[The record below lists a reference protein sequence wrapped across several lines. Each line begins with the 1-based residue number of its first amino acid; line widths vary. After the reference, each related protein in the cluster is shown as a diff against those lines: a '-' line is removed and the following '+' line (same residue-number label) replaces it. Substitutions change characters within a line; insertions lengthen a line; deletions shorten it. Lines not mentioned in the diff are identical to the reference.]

1 MDWRAL
7 VCRRAGPVWLKA
19 ALAALLALG
28 ASAAP
33 AQDHWVG
40 SWASSQQ
47 IPEPH
52 NALPD
57 DKLRDVTLRQV
68 VRLSLGG
75 ERLRVRLSNAFGTQ
89 PLRID
94 DVHVALSDGGA
105 RIAAGSSRAVTF
117 EGQGS
122 VTIPAGADYVSDPVD
137 LAVPALGSVAVSMH
151 LPDPPAGQTSHP
163 GSRIASWLLTGA
175 HGDAADLPGAEAVEH
190 WYQLAGIDVMAPES
204 AAAIVILGDSITDG
218 YGVAAGTNTRW
229 TDALAER
236 LQGSGRTRHL
246 AILNHGIGGNRM
258 LLDGLGP
265 NALARFERDV
275 LAQTGVRYLVILE
288 GVNDLGTLTRDA
300 PATAVQH
307 EALVRGV
314 TGAYAQMVAR
324 ARARGIKAI
333 GATILPFSASPYYHP
348 DAATEASR
356 QAINAWIRAPG
367 HFDAVIDLDAI
378 MRDPAQPTRL
388 RPELDNDGLHPSI
401 AGYRAMAEA
410 VPVELF
416 LE

>member
-1 MDWRAL
+1 MGWRASGSL
-7 VCRRAGPVWLKA
+7 WLKA

-28 ASAAP
+28 AAAAP

-57 DKLRDVTLRQV
+57 DALRDVTLRQV
-68 VRLSLGG
+68 VRLSIGG
-75 ERLRVRLSNAFGTQ
+75 ARLRVRLSNAFGTQ

-117 EGQGS
+117 EGQGA

-137 LAVPALGSVAVSMH
+137 LAVPALASVAISMH
-151 LPDPPAGQTSHP
+151 LPEPPAGQTGHP
-163 GSRIASWLLTGA
+163 GSRIASWLLAGA

-190 WYQLAGIDVMAPES
+190 WYQLAGIDVVAPGN

-236 LQGSGRTRHL
+236 LQGAERTRHL

-300 PATAVQH
+300 PATAAQH
-307 EALVRGV
+307 AALVRGV

-333 GATILPFSASPYYHP
+333 GATILPFSSSPYYHP

-356 QAINAWIRAPG
+356 QAINSWIRAPG
-367 HFDAVIDLDAI
+367 HFDAVIDFDAA

-401 AGYRAMAEA
+401 AGYRAMADA
-410 VPVELF
+410 VPLELF
-416 LE
+416 LD

>member
-1 MDWRAL
+1 MGWRASGSL
-7 VCRRAGPVWLKA
+7 WLKA
-19 ALAALLALG
+19 ALAGLLALG
-28 ASAAP
+28 AAAAP

-57 DKLRDVTLRQV
+57 DALRDVTLRQV
-68 VRLSLGG
+68 VRLSIGG
-75 ERLRVRLSNAFGTQ
+75 ARLRVRLSNAFGTQ

-117 EGQGS
+117 EGQGA

-137 LAVPALGSVAVSMH
+137 LAVPALASVAVSMH
-151 LPDPPAGQTSHP
+151 LTDPPAGQTSHP
-163 GSRIASWLLTGA
+163 GSRIASWLLAGA

-190 WYQLAGIDVMAPES
+190 WYQLAGIDVVAPEQ

-229 TDALAER
+229 TDMLAER
-236 LQGSGRTRHL
+236 LQGAARTRHL

-300 PATAVQH
+300 PATAAQH
-307 EALVRGV
+307 AALVRGV

-333 GATILPFSASPYYHP
+333 GATILPFSSSPYYHP

-356 QAINAWIRAPG
+356 QAINSWIRAPG
-367 HFDAVIDLDAI
+367 HFDAVIDFDAA

-410 VPVELF
+410 VPLELF
-416 LE
+416 LD